1 MATACQI
8 SADLRDMSGC
18 PASGGGAARVWQ
30 IERMDQLDRLLRAGR
45 WDELRGHL
53 VGLRP
58 FDLAEELTRLD
69 GTQRAVAFRLLPKD
83 LALAVFEALDAP
95 VQGEL
100 LEGLRDESVREF
112 VAQLDPDD
120 RVELLDELPAKVVNK
135 LLADLSPHERRLT
148 TGLLGYPAEAVGRV
162 MSPEYV
168 ALKATMT
175 AGEALER
182 VRAVGAAAETVYT
195 LPVIAEDRR
204 LIGVTSLRQVVL
216 APPEARVGALM
227 TEPISASALTDEET
241 AARLLQE
248 ADLLALPIVD
258 AEQRLVGVFTF
269 DDAMEVLEGA
279 DTEDAARV
287 GGTEP
292 LRRPYLMAGVL
303 WIARTRALWL
313 LVLMGAATLTV
324 LVLNTFEAELQA
336 VVTLALFV
344 PLLIGTGGNAG
355 AQAASTVIRAIAVG
369 EVRFRDLA
377 RVLAREARVG
387 LLLGSM
393 LAVMALVAGT
403 GFLLLR
409 GEDWG
414 DAVRIAA
421 VLAVSLVGICTLAAT
436 AGALMPMLAKRI
448 GIDPAVVSAPFITT
462 TVDATGLV
470 IYFLVAR
477 ALLPDLM
484 GGG

>member
-1 MATACQI
+1 M
-8 SADLRDMSGC
+8 ADLDRMLREGMWDD
-18 PASGGGAARVWQ
+18 AR
-30 IERMDQLDRLLRAGR
+30 R
-45 WDELRGHL
+45 
-53 VGLRP
+53 
-58 FDLAEELTRLD
+58 DLAQMLPFQLAAELTRLD
-69 GTQRAVAFRLLPKD
+69 RTQRAVAFRLLPKD
-83 LALAVFEALDAP
+83 LALAVFEALDPP

-100 LEGLRDESVREF
+100 LDGLRDEAVREF
-112 VAQLDPDD
+112 VARLDPDD

-148 TGLLGYPAEAVGRV
+148 TGLLGYPPDAVGRV

-175 AGEALER
+175 AAEALER

-216 APPEARVGALM
+216 ASPDELIGNLM
-227 TEPISASALTDEET
+227 AEPISASALTDEEP

-258 AEQRLVGVFTF
+258 AENRLVGVFTF

-279 DTEDAARV
+279 ATEDAARV
-287 GGTEP
+287 GGSEP
-292 LRRPYLMAGVL
+292 LSVPYPVASVL
-303 WIARTRALWL
+303 HISRTRAMWL
-313 LVLMGAATLTV
+313 LVLMVAATLTV
-324 LVLNTFEAELQA
+324 LVLNTFEAELEA
-336 VVTLALFV
+336 VVILALFV

-355 AQAASTVIRAIAVG
+355 AQAATTVTRAIAVG
-369 EVRFRDLA
+369 EVGFRDLG
-377 RVLAREARVG
+377 RVLGREARVG
-387 LLLGSM
+387 MMLGAM
-393 LAVMALVAGT
+393 LAAVAFTAGT
-403 GFLLLR
+403 AFILLTRDLALA
-409 GEDWG
+409 DS
-414 DAVRIAA
+414 ARIAGA
-421 VLAVSLVGICTLAAT
+421 LSLSLVGICALAAT
-436 AGALMPMLAKRI
+436 AGALMPMVANRL

-477 ALLPDLM
+477 LLLGDMLATGM
-484 GGG
+484 GG

>member
-1 MATACQI
+1 M
-8 SADLRDMSGC
+8 
-18 PASGGGAARVWQ
+18 
-30 IERMDQLDRLLRAGR
+30 EELDRLLRTGS
-45 WDELRGHL
+45 WDELRRDL
-53 VGLRP
+53 VRLRP
-58 FDLAEELTRLD
+58 FDLADELTRLD
-69 GTQRAVAFRLLPKD
+69 GAQRAVAFRLLPKD

-95 VQGEL
+95 AQGEL
-100 LEGLRDESVREF
+100 LDELRDEAVREF

-135 LLADLSPHERRLT
+135 LIEDLSPHERRLT
-148 TGLLGYPAEAVGRV
+148 TGLLGYPGDAVGRM

-175 AGEALER
+175 AGEALDR

-216 APPEARVGALM
+216 ADPDTRISALM
-227 TEPISASALTDEET
+227 TEPISASALTDQET

-258 AEQRLVGVFTF
+258 AEDRLVGVFTF

-279 DTEDAARV
+279 DTEDHTRA
-287 GGTEP
+287 GGAEP

-303 WIARTRALWL
+303 QIARTRAVWL

-324 LVLNTFEAELQA
+324 LVLNTFEAELEA
-336 VVTLALFV
+336 VVVLALFV
-344 PLLIGTGGNAG
+344 PLLIGTGGNSG
-355 AQAASTVIRAIAVG
+355 AQAATTVTRAIAVG
-369 EVRFRDLA
+369 EVRFRDLG

-387 LLLGSM
+387 VLLGTM
-393 LAVMALVAGT
+393 LAGVAMLAGT
-403 GFLLLR
+403 LFLALLR
-409 GEDWG
+409 EQEWD
-414 DAVRIAA
+414 DAARIAA
-421 VLAVSLVGICTLAAT
+421 VLSLSLIGICTLAAT
-436 AGALMPMLAKRI
+436 AGALMPMLAKRV

-470 IYFLVAR
+470 IYFLVAK
-477 ALLPDLM
+477 LLLANLI
-484 GGG
+484 GG

>member
-1 MATACQI
+1 
-8 SADLRDMSGC
+8 
-18 PASGGGAARVWQ
+18 
-30 IERMDQLDRLLRAGR
+30 MDQLDRLLHEGA
-45 WDELRGHL
+45 WEQLRRDL
-53 VGLRP
+53 ARQRP
-58 FDLAEELTRLD
+58 FDLAGELTRLA
-69 GTQRAVAFRLLPKD
+69 GTDRAVAFRLLPKD
-83 LALAVFEALDAP
+83 LALAVFEALDPP

-100 LEGLRDESVREF
+100 LDQLRDEAVREF

-120 RVELLDELPAKVVNK
+120 RVELLDELPAKVVTR

-148 TGLLGYPAEAVGRV
+148 TGLLGYPPEAVGRM

-175 AGEALER
+175 AGEALDR

-204 LIGVTSLRQVVL
+204 LIGVSSLRQVVL
-216 APPEARVGALM
+216 ATPAARITELM
-227 TEPISASALTDEET
+227 TEPISASAFTDRED

-258 AEQRLVGVFTF
+258 AEERLVGVFTF

-279 DTEDAARV
+279 DTEDHARA
-287 GGTEP
+287 GGAEP
-292 LRRPYLMAGVL
+292 LRRPYLVASVL
-303 WIARTRALWL
+303 HTARTRALWL
-313 LVLMGAATLTV
+313 LVLMLAATLTV
-324 LVLNTFEAELQA
+324 AVLNTFEAELSA
-336 VVTLALFV
+336 VVVLALFV

-355 AQAASTVIRAIAVG
+355 AQAATTVTRAIAVG

-387 LLLGSM
+387 VLLGGM
-393 LAVMALVAGT
+393 LATT
-403 GFLLLR
+403 GFGAAALFLVLR
-409 GEDWG
+409 GESG
-414 DAVRIAA
+414 GEAVRVAA
-421 VLAVSLVGICTLAAT
+421 VLAISLVGICTLAAT

-462 TVDATGLV
+462 TVDASGLV

-477 ALLPDLM
+477 LLLADLIA
-484 GGG
+484 G

>member
-1 MATACQI
+1 MHTACQI
-8 SADLRDMSGC
+8 AAQ
-18 PASGGGAARVWQ
+18 PPPVGGQNVAM
-30 IERMDQLDRLLRAGR
+30 EPLDRLLRDAR
-45 WDELRGHL
+45 WDEARRDLTR
-53 VGLRP
+53 LRP
-58 FDLAEELTRLD
+58 FHLADELTRLD
-69 GTQRAVAFRLLPKD
+69 GAQRAVAFRLLPKD
-83 LALAVFEALDAP
+83 LALAVFEALDPPA
-95 VQGEL
+95 QGEL
-100 LEGLRDESVREF
+100 LAELRDEAAREF
-112 VAQLDPDD
+112 VARLDPDD
-120 RVELLDELPAKVVNK
+120 RAELLEELPAKVVNQ

-148 TGLLGYPAEAVGRV
+148 TGLLGYPAEAVGRM

-204 LIGVTSLRQVVL
+204 LIGVSSLRQVVL
-216 APPEARVGALM
+216 AEPAAAVAELM
-227 TEPISASALTDEET
+227 TEPIATSALTDRET

-248 ADLLALPIVD
+248 ADLLALPVVD
-258 AEQRLVGVFTF
+258 AEHRLVGVFTF

-279 DTEDAARV
+279 DTEDHTRA
-287 GGTEP
+287 GGAEP

-303 WIARTRALWL
+303 HLARTRAVWL

-324 LVLNTFEAELQA
+324 LVMNTFEAELEA
-336 VVTLALFV
+336 VVVLALFV

-355 AQAASTVIRAIAVG
+355 AQAATTVTRAIAVG
-369 EVRFRDLA
+369 EVRFRDLG

-387 LLLGSM
+387 VLLGGM
-393 LAVMALVAGT
+393 LAAVAMLAGT
-403 GFLLLR
+403 VFLALR
-409 GEDWG
+409 GEDWA
-414 DAVRIAA
+414 DSVRIAA

-470 IYFLVAR
+470 IYFLVAK
-477 ALLPDLM
+477 LLLANLM
-484 GGG
+484 GA

>member
-1 MATACQI
+1 M
-8 SADLRDMSGC
+8 
-18 PASGGGAARVWQ
+18 
-30 IERMDQLDRLLRAGR
+30 
-45 WDELRGHL
+45 
-53 VGLRP
+53 RP
-58 FDLAEELTRLD
+58 FQLAAELTRLD
-69 GTQRAVAFRLLPKD
+69 RTQRALAFRLLPKD
-83 LALAVFEALDAP
+83 LALAVFEALDPP

-100 LEGLRDESVREF
+100 LDGLRDEAVREF
-112 VAQLDPDD
+112 VARLDPDD

-135 LLADLSPHERRLT
+135 LLGELSPHERRLT
-148 TGLLGYPAEAVGRV
+148 TGLLGYPPDAVGRM

-175 AGEALER
+175 ATQALER

-216 APPEARVGALM
+216 AAPDQTLAGLM
-227 TEPISASALTDEET
+227 TEPISASALTDAEL

-258 AEQRLVGVFTF
+258 AEDRLVGVFTF

-279 DTEDAARV
+279 ATEDAARV
-287 GGTEP
+287 GGSEP
-292 LRRPYLMAGVL
+292 LSVPYLVASVL
-303 WIARTRALWL
+303 HISRTRALWL
-313 LVLMGAATLTV
+313 LVLMVAATLTV
-324 LVLNTFEAELQA
+324 LVLNTFEAELE
-336 VVTLALFV
+336 VVVVLALFV

-355 AQAASTVIRAIAVG
+355 AQAATTVTRAIAVG
-369 EVRFRDLA
+369 EVGFRDLG

-387 LLLGSM
+387 MMLGGM
-393 LAVMALVAGT
+393 LALVAFIAGT
-403 GFLLLR
+403 AF
-409 GEDWG
+409 
-414 DAVRIAA
+414 I
-421 VLAVSLVGICTLAAT
+421 VLTRDLTLADSARVAGVLSLSLVGICTLAAT
-436 AGALMPMLAKRI
+436 AGALMPMLAKRF

-477 ALLPDLM
+477 LLLADMLGAGMP
-484 GGG
+484 G